1 VAHVSEERRST
12 YALPRGP
19 RDSRSWYLEVDP
31 MSQVDY
37 ALVDFVHEHG
47 GHRLLDLG
55 CGTGGYARVLG
66 ERGHDVLALD
76 VNPDYVRVARE
87 LGVRAEVYDGGALPL
102 EDGAVDTVV
111 LLEVLEHL
119 EHPVDLLAEA
129 RRVASRNV
137 LASAP
142 NCTQSFDPVPI
153 EFSHMLDVDHR
164 QRFTLRSLREL
175 FGTVFDEYTVEQAA
189 PLDPMIAELVIARP
203 LRPLQRALDR
213 LGLPPRRFWSRLLAQ
228 GRA

>member
-1 VAHVSEERRST
+1 VSAEHPPTDE
-12 YALPRGP
+12 LPRGP
-19 RDSRSWYLEVDP
+19 RDSRSWYLDVDP
-31 MSQVDY
+31 RSQVDH
-37 ALVDFVHEHG
+37 ALVDFVTEHG

-55 CGTGGYARVLG
+55 CGTGGYARALG
-66 ERGHDVLALD
+66 EGGRDVIALD

-87 LGVRAEVYDGGALPL
+87 LGVRAEVYDGAALPL

-119 EHPVDLLAEA
+119 ERPAELLAEA
-129 RRVASRNV
+129 RRVAALNV
-137 LASAP
+137 LASTP

-153 EFSHMLDVDHR
+153 EFSHMLDLDHR
-164 QRFTLRSLREL
+164 QRFTAASLRDL
-175 FGTVFDEYTVEQAA
+175 FGSVFEEYSVEQAA
-189 PLDPMIAELVIARP
+189 PLDSMIAALVIARP

-213 LGLPPRRFWSRLLAQ
+213 LGLARRRYWSRLLAE

>member
-1 VAHVSEERRST
+1 VNERRSST

-19 RDSRSWYLEVDP
+19 RDSRSWYLDVDP
-31 MSQVDY
+31 MSQVDH

-55 CGTGGYARVLG
+55 CGTGGYAKVLA
-66 ERGHDVLALD
+66 ERGHEVLALD

-87 LGVRAEVYDGGALPL
+87 LGVQADVYDGGALPL
-102 EDGAVDTVV
+102 ADGAVDSVV

-119 EHPVDLLAEA
+119 ERPAELLAEA
-129 RRVASRNV
+129 RRVASLNV
-137 LASAP
+137 LASTP
-142 NCTQSFDPVPI
+142 NCTQRFDPVPI

-164 QRFTLRSLREL
+164 QRFTLHSLGEL
-175 FGTVFDEYTVEQAA
+175 FGSVFDEYTVEQAA
-189 PLDPMIAELVIARP
+189 PLDSMIAALVIARP
-203 LRPLQRALDR
+203 LRPLQRALER
-213 LGLPPRRFWSRLLAQ
+213 LGLARPRFWSRLLAQ